1 MVTLAA
7 CLRLFFLCALLLSHT
22 RRMLPLNALL
32 EIKAI
37 AASDDGA
44 CIAAVRPLTRARF
57 FDALNRKVL
66 LNLSRNLVRCISNKL
81 ILPLAGDE

>member
-1 MVTLAA
+1 LHLAS
-7 CLRLFFLCALLLSHT
+7 ALLFLFVLLFSHT
-22 RRMLPLNALL
+22 CLMLPLNALL

-66 LNLSRNLVRCISNKL
+66 
-81 ILPLAGDE
+81 